1 MPPDSNTGSRLE
13 TSQDGQRRQSFLS
26 LTPLPSDMGNGHA
39 YVELVFGGKS
49 LRELRGWRCDSED
62 GGSAARRFEEVATK
76 EMTSSETPP
85 PGEELSLPFMSAP
98 PRKRHLFSSL
108 LLPRC
113 LERVTYTVGS
123 MRILRL
129 LNE

>member
-39 YVELVFGGKS
+39 YMELVFGGKS

-76 EMTSSETPP
+76 EMKSSETPP
-85 PGEELSLPFMSAP
+85 PGEELSRAFHVGSTKKETSVFIIAAP
-98 PRKRHLFSSL
+98 P
-108 LLPRC
+108 
-113 LERVTYTVGS
+113 V
-123 MRILRL
+123 LRACDIHCG
-129 LNE
+129 LNVYS